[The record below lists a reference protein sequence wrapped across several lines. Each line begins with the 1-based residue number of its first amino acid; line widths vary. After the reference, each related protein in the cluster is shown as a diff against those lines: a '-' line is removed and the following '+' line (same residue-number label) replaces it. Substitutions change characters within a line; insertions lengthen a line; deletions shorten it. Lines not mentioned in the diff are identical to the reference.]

1 MAVAYHGEG
10 PIVIRAAYDGTTAT
24 AYFEGSAATIATG
37 TGGDREAAIN
47 DCIANLS
54 SLYPQGDVVN
64 GGSLTTGKNR
74 QLPILILPTL
84 NRYPAPL

>member
-24 AYFEGSAATIATG
+24 AYFEGSAAAIATG
-37 TGGDREAAIN
+37 AGVDREAAIN

-54 SLYPQGDVVN
+54 SLFPQGDVVN
-64 GGSLTTGKNR
+64 GGSLAAGKNR

>member
-10 PIVIRAAYDGTTAT
+10 PIVIRAAYNGTTAT
-24 AYFEGSAATIATG
+24 AYFEGSAAAIATG
-37 TGGDREAAIN
+37 TGGDREAAIA
-47 DCIANLS
+47 DCITNLT
-54 SLYPQGDVVN
+54 SLFPQGDVVN
-64 GGSLTTGKNR
+64 GGSLTGGQNR